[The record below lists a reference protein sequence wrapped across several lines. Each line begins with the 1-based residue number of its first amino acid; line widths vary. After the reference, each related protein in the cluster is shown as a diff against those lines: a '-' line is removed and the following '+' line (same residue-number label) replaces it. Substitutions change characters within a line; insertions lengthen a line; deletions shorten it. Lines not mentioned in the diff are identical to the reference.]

1 MNTKIV
7 QYGNGTAGYTAMVS
21 DFKELFH
28 WDSFPEYSDS
38 FNLYTTFKMV
48 GEGGGEVGLRVY
60 GESNRPARAEV
71 YAYNGSYTYTPSI
84 GLTSSFA
91 NVAYAYGDGFFVACG
106 GSSAF
111 PCAEVSGAQNFTV
124 GVVRSRSVLTGES
137 EYCGF
142 MVHSSGYYFY
152 TQNTMSGNVKNNP
165 LFTNASV
172 GAAISL
178 HDPNQLLVADNILL
192 LTAIPDSVTACLSKV
207 MFNGTPYMRLG
218 RILIPTE

>member
-7 QYGNGTAGYTAMVS
+7 QYRNSTDGYTAMVN

-28 WDSFPEYSDS
+28 WDSFPEYSGSFDS
-38 FNLYTTFKMV
+38 YTTFKMV

-60 GESNRPARAEV
+60 GEDRVQSRVEA
-71 YAYNGSYTYTPSI
+71 YAYNGSYTYISSI
-84 GLTSSFA
+84 GYTSAFT

-106 GSSAF
+106 GQSAF
-111 PCAEVSGAQNFTV
+111 PCTDGNSRNFTV

-137 EYCGF
+137 EYCSF
-142 MVHSSGYYFY
+142 MAHSSGYYFY
-152 TQNTMSGNVKNNP
+152 TQNTMSGDEKVNP

-178 HDPNQLLVADNILL
+178 HHPNHLLVADNILL